1 MKIVEAIKEFT
12 FEQQVNG
19 LAERYIKL
27 CKWRLNDWKT
37 YSIDELNIDEVAEVT
52 ERHIKLF
59 IAYRLRLGKEKNI
72 TINNRLST
80 LKVFFKYMIEMGVI
94 DKADNPIAEIKN
106 LKEGRT
112 VITTFNDDEVKRII
126 DSTGSKTYSNI
137 RDKTVLIFLFEMGVR
152 VSELV
157 GIKTEDVFLDRIF
170 IRGKGSHERYV
181 YISKKMHRQMK
192 RYERAKK
199 LRFEELP
206 QSMIDDYYFLN
217 QEANGMSRSNVN
229 KILRKNGIKAGVR
242 DEIRC
247 SPHDCRHY
255 FSQKQIKQ
263 GIDVYSLSRLL
274 GHSSIDITTQYL
286 RGLQMDDIIEIGR
299 RTSPLND
306 IPIKLI

>member
-1 MKIVEAIKEFT
+1 MKIVEAIKEFE

-19 LAERYIKL
+19 LSKKYIAL
-27 CKWRLNDWKT
+27 CQHRLNSWKT
-37 YSIDELNIDEVAEVT
+37 YMIDELFIDEVDLVT

-59 IAYRLRLGKEKNI
+59 IRYRQNLGREKNI
-72 TINNRLST
+72 TINNRLAT
-80 LKVFFKYMIEMGVI
+80 LKVFFKFLIEMEVI
-94 DKADNPIAEIKN
+94 SKEKNPMANIKN

-112 VITTFNDDEVKRII
+112 VISTFTDDEVKRII
-126 DSTGSKTYSNI
+126 DSTGSQTYSNI
-137 RDKTVLIFLFEMGVR
+137 RDKTILIFLFETGVR

-157 GIKTEDVFLDRIF
+157 GIRNSDVFLDRIF

-181 YISKKMHRQMK
+181 YISKKMRRQMK

-199 LRFEELP
+199 LRFEHLP
-206 QSMIDDYYFLN
+206 SSMVDDYYFLN
-217 QEANGMSRSNVN
+217 QEADGMSRSNVN
-229 KILRKNGIKAGVR
+229 KILRRAGTKAKVR
-242 DEIRC
+242 EEIRC

-255 FSQKQIKQ
+255 FAQKQIKQ

-286 RGLQMDDIIEIGR
+286 RGLQMDDIIDIGR
-299 RTSPLND
+299 RTSPLRD